1 MWVFYLLANFELP
14 HMVFP
19 FFSFFLFFFLMIIGD
34 LQGVPIFLPV
44 FSSDFLY
51 LSLI

>member
-14 HMVFP
+14 HMGFP
-19 FFSFFLFFFLMIIGD
+19 CFFVFLFFFLMIIGD
-34 LQGVPIFLPV
+34 LQGVSMFLPV

-51 LSLI
+51 